1 MGIVFR
7 ITIPTLKL
15 DKDFTLNFRL
25 IGLSF
30 LKISGVLWGL
40 EIIPGLATGQQMS
53 ETPVLPA

>member
-30 LKISGVLWGL
+30 LKISGVL
-40 EIIPGLATGQQMS
+40 
-53 ETPVLPA
+53 